1 MTTIAADHPMPPAFR
16 FKQSLA
22 HNPTMLGPRFANITP
37 ILRAPV
43 FLLETGVRPCNADL
57 ISPAT
62 IKTPYPSIVLQ
73 MSPFDAENG
82 EVYVFTILDSRTAK
96 IPGLVPE
103 NILSVLACSFQANG
117 RPQVLDVV
125 VDIDLDTLEMTYF
138 PLLDPPDRVEPD
150 EETTHSCSMVA
161 CFTLSAL
168 YAMTNQLLNYRTSG
182 VRQQHRDRQLA
193 ERKLGNWGWTYR
205 LLKLDPVKHAATA
218 QAPGLGGSHA
228 SPRWHERRG
237 HWRHLKDGKE
247 VWVRHCEVG
256 LPGRG
261 GALHD
266 YLVAGPG

>member
-117 RPQVLDVV
+117 RPQVLD
-125 VDIDLDTLEMTYF
+125 
-138 PLLDPPDRVEPD
+138 
-150 EETTHSCSMVA
+150 
-161 CFTLSAL
+161 
-168 YAMTNQLLNYRTSG
+168 
-182 VRQQHRDRQLA
+182 
-193 ERKLGNWGWTYR
+193 
-205 LLKLDPVKHAATA
+205 AADA
-218 QAPGLGGSHA
+218 APAPGLGGSHA